1 MKQFEKDD
9 IIDVAFQ
16 TATDAELFASQPQ
29 AQAKTPEQA
38 AQESEDA
45 LRALSEEVMK
55 DPARCFCRNCGQPI
69 LKDASVCVHCNY
81 VVNPIALQQGQRLVR
96 ARRESYQSRSH
107 VRIRQF
113 ITNLTGLDLETPQ
126 EKARWTVRKQAYH
139 FETEGAVYCTNCGR
153 EVDPG
158 ASVCVAC
165 NYVLNP
171 LAVQRAQMAVRDR
184 TAKLSRKDLIKS
196 ILIPGYGRK
205 MYQMYAQRRPQIA
218 LPCRKAGY
226 VNMGLIAVAA
236 VIFLTI
242 LSNL

>member
-1 MKQFEKDD
+1 MKQFEQDD

-16 TATDAELFASQPQ
+16 TASNDELFASQPQ
-29 AQAKTPEQA
+29 QQAKTPEQA
-38 AQESEDA
+38 AKESEEA
-45 LRALSEEVMK
+45 LRALSEEVMR

-69 LKDASVCVHCNY
+69 LKEASVCVHCNY

-96 ARRESYQSRSH
+96 ARREQYQSKSH

-113 ITNLTGLDLETPQ
+113 ITNLTGIDLETPM
-126 EKARWTVRKQAYH
+126 EKARWSVRKQDYH
-139 FETEGAVYCTNCGR
+139 FETNGKVYCTNCGR

-158 ASVCVAC
+158 ASVCTAC

-184 TAKLSRKDLIKS
+184 TAKLTRRDLIKS
-196 ILIPGYGRK
+196 LLIPGYGHK
-205 MYQMYAQRRPQIA
+205 MYQMYVQRRPQVA

-226 VNMGLIAVAA
+226 VNIGLITAAA
-236 VIFLTI
+236 VIILTI